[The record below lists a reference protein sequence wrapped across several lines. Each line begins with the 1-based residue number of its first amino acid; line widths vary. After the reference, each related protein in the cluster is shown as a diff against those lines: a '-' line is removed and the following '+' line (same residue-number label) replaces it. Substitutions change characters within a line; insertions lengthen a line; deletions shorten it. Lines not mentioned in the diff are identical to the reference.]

1 MCAKWRGGLSAPG
14 MARDYGINYWRPCLA
29 ATISVLNVFVWS
41 IETSL
46 CESRWTAQALSVIIL
61 FRFCEDKNEQLLAIT
76 GNYLQSLLQHLW
88 SSEAFFIRPQSK
100 SIVVRLQKE
109 FSPFRQKQKFWNP
122 WLYMF
127 EQLWSEPETWHGWPG
142 WLWLDPLWR
151 FSNCKLSLWRL
162 WRLLPQKADGEMEY
176 FLQRWMETI
185 FLYCFI
191 HPNLNEEYIFSRIA
205 KGNNAWP
212 GTLQFSCISKM
223 PKNRQVYAALFVA
236 KSYVFSSTPK
246 GAEFNF

>member
-1 MCAKWRGGLSAPG
+1 MEVGGLSAAG

-29 ATISVLNVFVWS
+29 ATISVLNIFVWS

-61 FRFCEDKNEQLLAIT
+61 FRFSEDKNEQLLAIT

-109 FSPFRQKQKFWNP
+109 FSPFRQMQKFWNP

-162 WRLLPQKADGEMEY
+162 WRLSPQKADGEMEY
-176 FLQRWMETI
+176 FLQTLMDRSFFAVFFIQPWMR
-185 FLYCFI
+185 
-191 HPNLNEEYIFSRIA
+191 NLFPSRIA
-205 KGNNAWP
+205 KSTNAQELSNSP
-212 GTLQFSCISKM
+212 VS
-223 PKNRQVYAALFVA
+223 
-236 KSYVFSSTPK
+236 
-246 GAEFNF
+246 